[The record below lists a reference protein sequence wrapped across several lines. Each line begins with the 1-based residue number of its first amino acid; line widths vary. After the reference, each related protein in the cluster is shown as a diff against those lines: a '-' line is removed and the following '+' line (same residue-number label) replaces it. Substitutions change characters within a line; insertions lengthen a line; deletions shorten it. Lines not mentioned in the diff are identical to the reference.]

1 MKTNFRIIW
10 SIILAWIFSPC
21 ITLAQE
27 TVEDFNTDDISF
39 YIDPGQ
45 TFSSKPSFCHRLSGV
60 KEITLLEP
68 AQKSQ
73 WDNYVYG
80 NFANYFHS
88 LGLKVKIIPTSD
100 YRKTSSNEYGAPI
113 VWCNFYGNASD
124 YCEQANSL
132 VVGLSYGTSPGAT
145 DQLVLWA
152 VDVPNK
158 YNWEFRISGVPN
170 KGTKLGEKFKKTLCS
185 SWSFNEKWEFRPYQ
199 IASTL
204 TEQTLKEEYSAG
216 ITAAIYQSDNYR
228 LGLYEADDNNLF
240 LVYLGASEKNP
251 NWKIGD
257 IKACLEKTSTP
268 GVYLATWFGKWK
280 QAMNTKIIIADGF
293 LKTYYEDKSEDLY
306 LQVFPTASK
315 HNQDKGSSISTEW
328 SGTGFAL
335 KDGYIVTNYH
345 VIDEAK
351 KITVK
356 GINGNFSTSFNAIV
370 VATDK
375 GNDLALL
382 RISDSSF
389 TSFGTIPYS
398 ISATTSEV
406 GEDIYVLG
414 YPLTASMGD
423 EIKLTTGVI
432 SSKSGFQGDVALYQ
446 ISAPIQPGNSGG
458 PLFDKKGNVIGV
470 VSAKHTGAENV
481 GYAIKTMYLRNLVE
495 SCANS
500 SIIPNANK
508 VSTLPLTGKVKSEK
522 NFVFFIKCSS
532 DKN

>member
-1 MKTNFRIIW
+1 MKINSRIIW
-10 SIILAWIFSPC
+10 SIISILLIIPLPMFG
-21 ITLAQE
+21 QGYG
-27 TVEDFNTDDISF
+27 EDPNAIDFCF
-39 YIDPGQ
+39 DPGQ
-45 TFSSKPSFCHRLSGV
+45 SFPNKPSFCQRLSGV

-68 AQKSQ
+68 SQKSQ
-73 WDNYVYG
+73 WDNYIYG
-80 NFANYFHS
+80 NFANYFRS

-113 VWCNFYGNASD
+113 VWCNFYGSASD

-170 KGTKLGEKFKKTLCS
+170 KGIKLGEKFKKTLCS
-185 SWSFNEKWEFRPYQ
+185 SWSFNEKWEFRPRC
-199 IASTL
+199 IESTL
-204 TEQTLKEEYSAG
+204 TEQKLKDEYAAG
-216 ITAAIYQSDNYR
+216 EKAAIYQGDDYR
-228 LGLYEADDNNLF
+228 LGFYETDRGDLF
-240 LVYLGASEKNP
+240 LVYLGGKERNAD
-251 NWKIGD
+251 WKIGD
-257 IKACLEKTSTP
+257 IKATLEKTSTP
-268 GVYLATWFGKWK
+268 GVYLATWLGKWK
-280 QAMNTKIIIADGF
+280 QTMNFTVIISDGF
-293 LKTYYEDKSEDLY
+293 LKTYDEDKDEDLY
-306 LQVFPTASK
+306 LQVFPTANNRNK
-315 HNQDKGSSISTEW
+315 NEGAAIISEW

-345 VIDEAK
+345 VIDGAK
-351 KITVK
+351 SITVN
-356 GINGNFSTSFNAIV
+356 GINGNFNTLYHAV
-370 VATDK
+370 VVGADK
-375 GNDLALL
+375 VNDLALL
-382 RISDSSF
+382 KISDSSF
-389 TSFGTIPYS
+389 TNFGSIPYS

-414 YPLTASMGD
+414 YPLTATMGD

-446 ISAPIQPGNSGG
+446 VSAPIQPGNSGG

-481 GYAIKTMYLRNLVE
+481 GYAIKTIYLRNLVE

-500 SIIPNANK
+500 SIIPNANT
-508 VSTLPLTGKVKSEK
+508 VSTLPLTRQVKLEK